1 VSGPGGSESRTLD
14 NEGSMGSIT
23 AAVGGYAEAWPARR
37 FVVRGDFLYIKATL
51 DDAEAAVTDW
61 RLAADY
67 YFFKNAGLGVQY
79 KYNRY
84 SYDRGV
90 LVNELGGEVTYQ
102 GFQVFASFR
111 F

>member
-1 VSGPGGSESRTLD
+1 VL
-14 NEGSMGSIT
+14 
-23 AAVGGYAEAWPARR
+23 
-37 FVVRGDFLYIKATL
+37 RGDFLYIKADL
-51 DDAEAAVTDW
+51 DDAEAEVTDW

-84 SYDRGV
+84 RYDRGI
-90 LVNELGGEVTYQ
+90 LVSELGGEVTYQ
-102 GFQVFASFR
+102 GFQVFLSFR